1 MMILLHSHCISQGAS
16 FGVGSPP
23 LTLPSFSLPSQSEA
37 QADTRLVA
45 QILDQ
50 RMLEEQMLEKM
61 QELMER

>member
-1 MMILLHSHCISQGAS
+1 
-16 FGVGSPP
+16 
-23 LTLPSFSLPSQSEA
+23 LTRVPSFQSEA

-50 RMLEEQMLEKM
+50 RMMEEEMLEKM